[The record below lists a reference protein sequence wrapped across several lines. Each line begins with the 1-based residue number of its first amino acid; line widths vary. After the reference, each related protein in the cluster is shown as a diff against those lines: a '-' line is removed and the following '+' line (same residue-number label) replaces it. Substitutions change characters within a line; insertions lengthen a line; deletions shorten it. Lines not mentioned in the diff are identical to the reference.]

1 MTEVKKLSI
10 LMISNLI
17 IPQSNE
23 TMLYDAFSLLPHN
36 FQFEY
41 NSFLEKV
48 TSYAYMRS
56 DHTFGIK

>member
-1 MTEVKKLSI
+1 
-10 LMISNLI
+10 MISNLI

-56 DHTFGIK
+56 DHTFGLK